1 MSKITIPLLFFP
13 DSKRVLLL
21 KNYLYPLISF
31 VSNIGPLKYDL
42 ISINHEQSLE
52 DYSLHAIFSAFIWG
66 LFSFLFSLSFMLFRS
81 FKEDKAILSSF
92 VIGVIFF
99 IILLMLHVIYPGII
113 AKKLGQRSERDL
125 LYALRD
131 MLLQIESG
139 ISLYDSMYNI
149 SISGYGYLSKEFE
162 QPIKMMNSGISERE
176 ALLYISIHSKSE
188 YLRKITW
195 QIITSLESGASL
207 TVALRST
214 MAALEN
220 SQARAIRSYSS
231 NLNMLMLV
239 YMLAAAAIPSLGVTF
254 LTILS
259 AFSGSGI
266 GNQTFLFLFMF
277 SAIVQLVLIGYI
289 QVSRPNIYD

>member
-1 MSKITIPLLFFP
+1 MGS
-13 DSKRVLLL
+13 
-21 KNYLYPLISF
+21 
-31 VSNIGPLKYDL
+31 LKYNL
-42 ISINHEQSLE
+42 ISINHEQSLD
-52 DYSLHAIFSAFIWG
+52 DYSLHSIFSAAVWG
-66 LFSFLFSLSFMLFRS
+66 VFCALFSLGLMMFRS
-81 FKEDKAILSSF
+81 FPQEKAILSSF
-92 VIGVIFF
+92 VFGIIFF
-99 IILLMLHVIYPGII
+99 MLFLMLHVMYPGII
-113 AKKLGQRSERDL
+113 AKKLGERSERDL

-162 QPIKMMNSGISERE
+162 QPIKMMNSGVSERE
-176 ALLYISIHSKSE
+176 ALLYVSLHSKSE

-214 MAALEN
+214 MASLEN
-220 SQARAIRSYSS
+220 SQLRSIRSYSS
-231 NLNMLMLV
+231 SLNMLMLI
-239 YMLAAAAIPSLGVTF
+239 YMLSAAAIPSLGVTF

-259 AFSGSGI
+259 AFSGAGI
-266 GNQTFLFLFMF
+266 GNETFLLLFLF
-277 SAIVQLVLIGYI
+277 SAAVQLMLIGYI